1 MLPVSNCSATKW
13 QIGQKPTGTC
23 TRTFRWTF
31 RLTNGLACSL
41 GVSVFLSRASHHHS
55 CGVVFGTLTVSFTS
69 HGASCGSLVP
79 VVSSEVEIFGM
90 YSTTT
95 AIAEYVC
102 GRRDA
107 RTSISVI
114 DAFAPI
120 VFACSRKQTAT
131 STARRLTDLIRP
143 LRRCVVEPN
152 TNCKNRRML
161 PHHSSWFMLNSRST
175 PVAIPA
181 KPLNR

>member
-107 RTSISVI
+107 RTSINQRHRCI
-114 DAFAPI
+114 RTHCI
-120 VFACSRKQTAT
+120 CVFAEANCNINRSSSNRLDTTASAMCCRT
-131 STARRLTDLIRP
+131 KHQL
-143 LRRCVVEPN
+143 
-152 TNCKNRRML
+152 
-161 PHHSSWFMLNSRST
+161 
-175 PVAIPA
+175 
-181 KPLNR
+181 